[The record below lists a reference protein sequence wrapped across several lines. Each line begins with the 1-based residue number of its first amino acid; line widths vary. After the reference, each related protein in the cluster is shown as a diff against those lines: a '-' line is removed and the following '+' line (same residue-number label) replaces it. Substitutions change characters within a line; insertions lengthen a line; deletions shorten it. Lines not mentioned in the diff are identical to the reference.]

1 MEYWIKIGLTMAIIV
16 ISALSSAG
24 PLTGKTKQNPATS
37 ASNSSLSCR
46 KPVINGKECPGNKKC
61 PINDDCDDPSQCPC
75 MDGYN
80 TTTDKPGNRILIYC
94 GDIQECI
101 EGTHNCSTHAG
112 CNNTDGGYF
121 CECNKGYRRGN
132 ETEFCPS
139 DNRTENGCT
148 DIDECKEDPY
158 ICGPNDTCKNIDG
171 SYRCVCMSGFTNSS
185 HNCTD
190 IDECKEYPNICG
202 PKGTCKNIDGSYW
215 CDCMSGFTNSSNNC
229 TDINECRENP
239 QICDPNGDCMNTHG
253 SYTCAC
259 KEGYQSISNT
269 CTDINECREN
279 PQICDP
285 NGDCMNTHGSYTCAC
300 KEGYQSISNT
310 CTVIKKCIGNFKIC
324 GLKANCN
331 TTKGSLKCSCH
342 KGYKAVSLGFEYPQ
356 CNVRCKQEN
365 EIKSSCDEPLCSLD
379 IFAELWKPSCN
390 DSNPETLDMD
400 KFLDGLDDMIANFSN
415 QNQDNEKRLRLA
427 GTFLNKV
434 EGVVQNLAHIFSQRM
449 PLSNKKNFINAVTT
463 KRGSKDRNISL
474 SNKNSSIVLG
484 TNTALGNA
492 YVSVLGCLEY
502 GNISKLLEGAQLQN
516 NSQNLTVKLVSSVV
530 SVFLG
535 IANTSQLSEP
545 IQLQLNFTDK
555 KVIPNKTH
563 CAFWSANDTAWSI
576 EGCETLE
583 RDDYGVVC
591 NCTHLTSFAILMALD
606 NIESWTLTLITK
618 IGLSISI
625 VCLSAAIITFCLC
638 RFLRGTRNTIH
649 IHVCVSLLLG
659 HCIFLIGV
667 EATSSKVVCGIV
679 AGLLHFFYLSAFCW
693 MSLEGLELY
702 LMLVTVFK
710 TQVKTRYLLA
720 MGYGVPTVIIIISAA
735 VFPKGYGTEKHCWL
749 STDRNFIWSF
759 MGPVCVIILINCGI
773 FVLTVWKLA
782 EKMTAINPEQGK
794 LKRIRSLTVTS
805 VAQLCIL
812 GCCWAFG
819 FLMFGKTALVFAYAF
834 TICNVLQGVQIFFL
848 HCLMNKKVREKYADV
863 ICALAHFRSPLYSEF
878 SNSTNV
884 NTQSRAKVNKE
895 SGL

>member
-16 ISALSSAG
+16 ISE
-24 PLTGKTKQNPATS
+24 QNPATS
-37 ASNSSLSCR
+37 ASNSNLSCR
-46 KPVINGKECPGNKKC
+46 KPVINGKECPDNKKC
-61 PINDDCDDPSQCPC
+61 PVNDSCDDPSQCPC

-80 TTTDKPGNRILIYC
+80 TTTDKPGNIILIYC

-112 CNNTDGGYF
+112 CNNTVGGYF
-121 CECNKGYRRGN
+121 CVCEKGYRRGN

-139 DNRTENGCT
+139 DNRTENGC
-148 DIDECKEDPY
+148 K
-158 ICGPNDTCKNIDG
+158 
-171 SYRCVCMSGFTNSS
+171 
-185 HNCTD
+185 
-190 IDECKEYPNICG
+190 
-202 PKGTCKNIDGSYW
+202 
-215 CDCMSGFTNSSNNC
+215 
-229 TDINECRENP
+229 DINECRENP
-239 QICDPNGDCMNTHG
+239 QICDPNGDCMNTIG
-253 SYTCAC
+253 SYTCEC
-259 KEGYQSISNT
+259 REGYQSISNT
-269 CTDINECREN
+269 CT
-279 PQICDP
+279 
-285 NGDCMNTHGSYTCAC
+285 
-300 KEGYQSISNT
+300 
-310 CTVIKKCIGNFKIC
+310 
-324 GLKANCN
+324 
-331 TTKGSLKCSCH
+331 
-342 KGYKAVSLGFEYPQ
+342 
-356 CNVRCKQEN
+356 VRCKQEN

>member
-16 ISALSSAG
+16 ISALSSAEKTTLKPDC

-37 ASNSSLSCR
+37 ASNSNLSCR
-46 KPVINGKECPGNKKC
+46 KPVINGKECPDNKKC
-61 PINDDCDDPSQCPC
+61 PVNDSCDDPSQCPC

-80 TTTDKPGNRILIYC
+80 TTTDKPGNRIIISC
-94 GDIQECI
+94 DDIQECI

-112 CNNTDGGYF
+112 CNNTVGGYF
-121 CECNKGYRRGN
+121 CVCEKGYRRGN

-139 DNRTENGCT
+139 DNRTENGC
-148 DIDECKEDPY
+148 K
-158 ICGPNDTCKNIDG
+158 
-171 SYRCVCMSGFTNSS
+171 
-185 HNCTD
+185 
-190 IDECKEYPNICG
+190 
-202 PKGTCKNIDGSYW
+202 
-215 CDCMSGFTNSSNNC
+215 
-229 TDINECRENP
+229 DINECRENP
-239 QICDPNGDCMNTHG
+239 QICDPNGDCINTIG
-253 SYTCAC
+253 SYTCEC
-259 KEGYQSISNT
+259 REGYQSISNT
-269 CTDINECREN
+269 CT
-279 PQICDP
+279 
-285 NGDCMNTHGSYTCAC
+285 
-300 KEGYQSISNT
+300 
-310 CTVIKKCIGNFKIC
+310 
-324 GLKANCN
+324 
-331 TTKGSLKCSCH
+331 
-342 KGYKAVSLGFEYPQ
+342 
-356 CNVRCKQEN
+356 VRCKQEN

>member
-16 ISALSSAG
+16 ISE
-24 PLTGKTKQNPATS
+24 QNPATS
-37 ASNSSLSCR
+37 ASNSNLSCR
-46 KPVINGKECPGNKKC
+46 KPVINGKECPDNKKC
-61 PINDDCDDPSQCPC
+61 PVNDSCDDPSQCPC

-80 TTTDKPGNRILIYC
+80 TTTDKPGNRIIISC
-94 GDIQECI
+94 DDIQECI

-112 CNNTDGGYF
+112 CNNTVGGYF
-121 CECNKGYRRGN
+121 CVCEKGYRRGN

-139 DNRTENGCT
+139 DNRTENGC
-148 DIDECKEDPY
+148 K
-158 ICGPNDTCKNIDG
+158 
-171 SYRCVCMSGFTNSS
+171 
-185 HNCTD
+185 
-190 IDECKEYPNICG
+190 
-202 PKGTCKNIDGSYW
+202 
-215 CDCMSGFTNSSNNC
+215 
-229 TDINECRENP
+229 DINECRENP
-239 QICDPNGDCMNTHG
+239 QICDPNGDCINTIG
-253 SYTCAC
+253 SYTCEC
-259 KEGYQSISNT
+259 REGYQSISNT
-269 CTDINECREN
+269 CT
-279 PQICDP
+279 
-285 NGDCMNTHGSYTCAC
+285 
-300 KEGYQSISNT
+300 
-310 CTVIKKCIGNFKIC
+310 
-324 GLKANCN
+324 
-331 TTKGSLKCSCH
+331 
-342 KGYKAVSLGFEYPQ
+342 
-356 CNVRCKQEN
+356 VRCKQEN

>member
-1 MEYWIKIGLTMAIIV
+1 MAIIV
-16 ISALSSAG
+16 ISE
-24 PLTGKTKQNPATS
+24 QNPATS

-148 DIDECKEDPY
+148 DIDECKE
-158 ICGPNDTCKNIDG
+158 
-171 SYRCVCMSGFTNSS
+171 
-185 HNCTD
+185 
-190 IDECKEYPNICG
+190 YPNICG

-259 KEGYQSISNT
+259 KEGYQSISNS
-269 CTDINECREN
+269 CT
-279 PQICDP
+279 
-285 NGDCMNTHGSYTCAC
+285 
-300 KEGYQSISNT
+300 
-310 CTVIKKCIGNFKIC
+310 
-324 GLKANCN
+324 
-331 TTKGSLKCSCH
+331 
-342 KGYKAVSLGFEYPQ
+342 
-356 CNVRCKQEN
+356 VRCKQEN

>member
-1 MEYWIKIGLTMAIIV
+1 MAIIV
-16 ISALSSAG
+16 ISE
-24 PLTGKTKQNPATS
+24 QNPATS
-37 ASNSSLSCR
+37 ASNSNLSCR
-46 KPVINGKECPGNKKC
+46 KPVINGTECGNKKC
-61 PINDDCDDPSQCPC
+61 PLNDSCDDPSQCPC

-80 TTTDKPGNRILIYC
+80 TATDKPGNIIIISC
-94 GDIQECI
+94 DDIQECI

-112 CNNTDGGYF
+112 CNNIDGGYF

-132 ETEFCPS
+132 ETKFCPS
-139 DNRTENGCT
+139 DNRTENG
-148 DIDECKEDPY
+148 
-158 ICGPNDTCKNIDG
+158 
-171 SYRCVCMSGFTNSS
+171 
-185 HNCTD
+185 CTD

-269 CTDINECREN
+269 CT
-279 PQICDP
+279 
-285 NGDCMNTHGSYTCAC
+285 
-300 KEGYQSISNT
+300 
-310 CTVIKKCIGNFKIC
+310 
-324 GLKANCN
+324 
-331 TTKGSLKCSCH
+331 
-342 KGYKAVSLGFEYPQ
+342 
-356 CNVRCKQEN
+356 VRCKQEN

-415 QNQDNEKRLRLA
+415 QNQDKEKRLRLA

-463 KRGSKDRNISL
+463 KRGSTDRNISL

>member
-16 ISALSSAG
+16 ISE
-24 PLTGKTKQNPATS
+24 QNPATS
-37 ASNSSLSCR
+37 ASNSNLSCR
-46 KPVINGKECPGNKKC
+46 KPVINGKECPDNKKC
-61 PINDDCDDPSQCPC
+61 PVNDSCDDSSQCPC

-80 TTTDKPGNRILIYC
+80 TTTDKPGNRIIISC
-94 GDIQECI
+94 DDIQECI

-112 CNNTDGGYF
+112 CNNTVGGYF
-121 CECNKGYRRGN
+121 CVCEKGYRRGN

-139 DNRTENGCT
+139 DNRTENGC
-148 DIDECKEDPY
+148 K
-158 ICGPNDTCKNIDG
+158 
-171 SYRCVCMSGFTNSS
+171 
-185 HNCTD
+185 
-190 IDECKEYPNICG
+190 
-202 PKGTCKNIDGSYW
+202 
-215 CDCMSGFTNSSNNC
+215 
-229 TDINECRENP
+229 DINECRENP
-239 QICDPNGDCMNTHG
+239 QICDPNGDCMNTIG
-253 SYTCAC
+253 SYTCEC
-259 KEGYQSISNT
+259 REGYQSISNT
-269 CTDINECREN
+269 CT
-279 PQICDP
+279 
-285 NGDCMNTHGSYTCAC
+285 
-300 KEGYQSISNT
+300 
-310 CTVIKKCIGNFKIC
+310 
-324 GLKANCN
+324 
-331 TTKGSLKCSCH
+331 
-342 KGYKAVSLGFEYPQ
+342 
-356 CNVRCKQEN
+356 VRCKQEN

>member
-16 ISALSSAG
+16 ISE
-24 PLTGKTKQNPATS
+24 QNPATS
-37 ASNSSLSCR
+37 ASNSNLSCR
-46 KPVINGKECPGNKKC
+46 KPVINGKECPDNKKC
-61 PINDDCDDPSQCPC
+61 PVNDSCDDPSQCPC

-80 TTTDKPGNRILIYC
+80 TTTDKPGNRIIISC
-94 GDIQECI
+94 DDIQECI

-112 CNNTDGGYF
+112 CNNTVGGYF
-121 CECNKGYRRGN
+121 CVCEKGYRRGN

-139 DNRTENGCT
+139 DNRTENGC
-148 DIDECKEDPY
+148 K
-158 ICGPNDTCKNIDG
+158 
-171 SYRCVCMSGFTNSS
+171 
-185 HNCTD
+185 
-190 IDECKEYPNICG
+190 
-202 PKGTCKNIDGSYW
+202 
-215 CDCMSGFTNSSNNC
+215 
-229 TDINECRENP
+229 DINECRENP
-239 QICDPNGDCMNTHG
+239 QICDPNGDCMNTIG
-253 SYTCAC
+253 SYTCEC
-259 KEGYQSISNT
+259 REGYQSISNT
-269 CTDINECREN
+269 CT
-279 PQICDP
+279 
-285 NGDCMNTHGSYTCAC
+285 
-300 KEGYQSISNT
+300 
-310 CTVIKKCIGNFKIC
+310 
-324 GLKANCN
+324 
-331 TTKGSLKCSCH
+331 
-342 KGYKAVSLGFEYPQ
+342 
-356 CNVRCKQEN
+356 VRCKQEN

>member
-1 MEYWIKIGLTMAIIV
+1 MAIIV
-16 ISALSSAG
+16 ISE
-24 PLTGKTKQNPATS
+24 QNPATS
-37 ASNSSLSCR
+37 ASNSILSCR
-46 KPVINGKECPGNKKC
+46 KPVINGTECGNKKC
-61 PINDDCDDPSQCPC
+61 PLNDSCDDPSQCPC

-80 TTTDKPGNRILIYC
+80 TTTDKPGNRIIISC
-94 GDIQECI
+94 DDIQECI

-112 CNNTDGGYF
+112 CNNIDGGYF

-132 ETEFCPS
+132 ETKFCPS
-139 DNRTENGCT
+139 DNRTENG
-148 DIDECKEDPY
+148 
-158 ICGPNDTCKNIDG
+158 
-171 SYRCVCMSGFTNSS
+171 
-185 HNCTD
+185 CTD

-239 QICDPNGDCMNTHG
+239 QICDPNGDCMNTIG
-253 SYTCAC
+253 SYTCEC
-259 KEGYQSISNT
+259 REGYQSISNT
-269 CTDINECREN
+269 CT
-279 PQICDP
+279 
-285 NGDCMNTHGSYTCAC
+285 
-300 KEGYQSISNT
+300 
-310 CTVIKKCIGNFKIC
+310 
-324 GLKANCN
+324 
-331 TTKGSLKCSCH
+331 
-342 KGYKAVSLGFEYPQ
+342 
-356 CNVRCKQEN
+356 VRCKQEN